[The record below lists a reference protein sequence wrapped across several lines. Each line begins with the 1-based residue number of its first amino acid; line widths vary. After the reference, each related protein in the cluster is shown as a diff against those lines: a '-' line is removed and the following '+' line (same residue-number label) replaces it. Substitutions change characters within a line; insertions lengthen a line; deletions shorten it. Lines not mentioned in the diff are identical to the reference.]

1 MIYVV
6 VSSSKMKFPTA
17 KIYFSGIKR
26 EQIGSE
32 ARQQNTDASNNT
44 AAKTAGSGWKH
55 HESFFVI
62 FQSIQ
67 YPRSAIHSCNK
78 NNTTGI

>member
-1 MIYVV
+1 
-6 VSSSKMKFPTA
+6 MKFPTA

-55 HESFFVI
+55 HDSLFL
-62 FQSIQ
+62 
-67 YPRSAIHSCNK
+67 
-78 NNTTGI
+78 